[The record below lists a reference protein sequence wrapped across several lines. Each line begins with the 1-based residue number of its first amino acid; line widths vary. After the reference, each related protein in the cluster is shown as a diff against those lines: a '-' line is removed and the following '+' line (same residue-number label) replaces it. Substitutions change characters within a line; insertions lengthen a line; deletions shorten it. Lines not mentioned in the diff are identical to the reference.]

1 MRHNDVEID
10 FLDNQKKL
18 KDINC
23 LYQNEVEATK
33 FYNDL
38 KKEKVTHLEASETE
52 KLANLNLKTLMES
65 SFQTTLPTFARMFKN
80 ELNLSEVLFTD
91 QMAQAL
97 EDYLKAVR

>member
-1 MRHNDVEID
+1 M
-10 FLDNQKKL
+10 
-18 KDINC
+18 
-23 LYQNEVEATK
+23 EATK